1 MCFFVCFFFGGEGGG
16 GVLFNLIYSETISV
30 TDVIIISPLIRDIA
44 LMCLHFC
51 ECLPSFSPHY
61 CVKFIQ
67 PPLSLAYLFSV
78 ILSLSLPY
86 YNAFSLF
93 VSIFLFR
100 SIRPSVHPCM
110 SVRMSVCLSISLCVC
125 LSVYV
130 FVCVCLLLH
139 YFLFHVYDL
148 NISIHRELD
157 CVRQRS
163 EQVLSEIASSPF
175 HSKTKMSEFQ
185 TPHSSLLLSRE
196 TCISQTCVIIYYS
209 PCRNQASFHWFF

>member
-1 MCFFVCFFFGGEGGG
+1 MTMVLAGGCWGFFFFFFFRGVGG

-93 VSIFLFR
+93 VSISLFR
-100 SIRPSVHPCM
+100 SIHPSVHSC
-110 SVRMSVCLSISLCVC
+110 VRSSMYVSPSVCLSVC
-125 LSVYV
+125 LYLSVYVCLCV

-157 CVRQRS
+157 CV
-163 EQVLSEIASSPF
+163 
-175 HSKTKMSEFQ
+175 
-185 TPHSSLLLSRE
+185 
-196 TCISQTCVIIYYS
+196 
-209 PCRNQASFHWFF
+209 